1 MKVYIV
7 QYWDEGSCDS
17 DTPERVISRVVA
29 TEEQAQELTDGLPDW
44 FYDEFEVEA

>member
-17 DTPERVISRVVA
+17 DTPERVISQVVSS
-29 TEEQAQELTDGLPDW
+29 EERAQELTDGVTFW
-44 FYDEFEVEA
+44 FYDEFEVDA